1 MKTSMSGYFRKFNTF
16 WWGDRGLS
24 AFLLLLFVSLFL
36 SPFLD
41 SLLLRFISSLFFS
54 LLLIAGAVNITSKPL
69 PRFIVGIVAVVAILL
84 RWADKFSDTPAL
96 AVWSTA
102 ATLLF
107 FVLLAGA
114 MLIRVF
120 SSEGRVTIH
129 QIQGAVAV
137 YLLVGLT
144 WSFIYQ
150 LCDITQAGAF
160 NLPATHHL
168 DPESRQ
174 EEFTYF
180 SFVTLTTLG
189 YGDITPV
196 HPIVRMFVILE
207 ALLGQLFPA
216 TLLARLVSLE
226 LIHRQERVP
235 GE

>member
-1 MKTSMSGYFRKFNTF
+1 LISG
-16 WWGDRGLS
+16 
-24 AFLLLLFVSLFL
+24 
-36 SPFLD
+36 
-41 SLLLRFISSLFFS
+41 
-54 LLLIAGAVNITSKPL
+54 AGNITSQPL
-69 PRFIVGIVAVVAILL
+69 PRFIVGMVAVATIIL
-84 RWADKFSDTPAL
+84 RWADKFTYIPAL
-96 AVWSTA
+96 AVWSA
-102 ATLLF
+102 VATLLF
-107 FVLLAGA
+107 FVLLTGA
-114 MLIRVF
+114 MLNRVF
-120 SSEGRVTIH
+120 SSEGRVTVH

-144 WSFIYQ
+144 WAILYQ
-150 LCDITQAGAF
+150 LCDHTLSGAF

-226 LIHRQERVP
+226 VIHRQERVP